1 MDIVTRIESISLDF
15 ELKISFKMGQQTPTP
30 IIAPYESKNPQ
41 FLTCIGLQSKVI
53 IPLNDIAENRGQ
65 TLAQMAL
72 SWVLRDGEV
81 TSVLIGASRASQI
94 TENTRIVEAAAF
106 SADELAAIEAVLNS

>member
-1 MDIVTRIESISLDF
+1 M
-15 ELKISFKMGQQTPTP
+15 
-30 IIAPYESKNPQ
+30 
-41 FLTCIGLQSKVI
+41 
-53 IPLNDIAENRGQ
+53 NDIAENRGQ

-94 TENTRIVEAAAF
+94 TENTKIVEASVF
-106 SADELAAIEAVLNS
+106 TSDELDAIEAVLNA